1 MKVHDVLMAKGQVV
15 ETIRPDAKVLIAVH
29 RMRMQ
34 NVGALVVSRD
44 GEKVEGVLCERDVV
58 RGLTRHGAD
67 LLEMSVVAV
76 MSRAVP
82 VCSPGD
88 SLSTVMEQMTRT
100 RNRHVPV
107 VDGQG
112 RLCGIVSIGD
122 VVKHRLEDME
132 LEANVL
138 RDGYHLTRH

>member
-1 MKVHDVLMAKGQVV
+1 MRVEHVLRTKGHDV

-34 NVGALVVSRD
+34 NVGALVVTRD
-44 GEKVEGVLCERDVV
+44 GERVEGVLSERDVV

-76 MSRAVP
+76 MSRVVP

-88 SLSTVMEQMTRT
+88 SLVHVMEQMTRT
-100 RNRHVPV
+100 RHRHVPV
-107 VDGQG
+107 VDGNG
-112 RLCGIVSIGD
+112 HLCGIVSIGD
-122 VVKHRLEDME
+122 VIKHRLDDME
-132 LEANVL
+132 LEADIL
-138 RDGYHLTRH
+138 RDVFLTRH

>member
-1 MKVHDVLMAKGQVV
+1 MKVHDVLRAKGEEV

-44 GEKVEGVLCERDVV
+44 GERVEGVLSERDVV

-67 LLEMSVVAV
+67 LLDMSVVAI
-76 MSRAVP
+76 MSRTVP
-82 VCSPGD
+82 VCSPDD
-88 SLSTVMEQMTRT
+88 SLVLVMDQMTRT

-107 VDGQG
+107 VDAAG
-112 RLCGIVSIGD
+112 RLCGVVSIGD
-122 VVKHRLEDME
+122 VVKNRLEEME
-132 LEANVL
+132 LETNVL
-138 RDGYHLTRH
+138 RDAYLTRH

>member
-1 MKVHDVLMAKGQVV
+1 MKVEHVLRNKGSGV
-15 ETIRPDAKVLIAVH
+15 ETIRPDAKVLLAVH

-44 GEKVEGVLCERDVV
+44 GERVEGVLSERDIV

-76 MSRAVP
+76 MSRSVP
-82 VCSPGD
+82 VCTPGD
-88 SLSTVMEQMTRT
+88 SLVHVMEQMTRT
-100 RNRHVPV
+100 RHRHVPV
-107 VDGQG
+107 IDANS

-122 VVKHRLEDME
+122 VIKHRLDDME
-132 LEANVL
+132 LEADIL
-138 RDGYHLTRH
+138 RDVFLARQ